1 MSTENPIGRAIFE
14 YPCSW
19 GYSLIAGQEAHLHLS
34 IRQTFGQHPVKIGE
48 LRKSSGGRWCA
59 LNVDTTVTD
68 ESQRQGFLDTLR
80 KCVGIRYV
88 L

>member
-1 MSTENPIGRAIFE
+1 MNTSNTFGRANFE
-14 YPCSW
+14 YPCAW
-19 GYSLIAGQEAHLHLS
+19 GYSLIAGQESHLHLA
-34 IRQTFGQHPVKIGE
+34 IRQTFGEHPVKIGE

-59 LNVDTTVTD
+59 LNVDTTVSD
-68 ESQRQGFLDTLR
+68 ESQRQGFFDTLR